1 MSHVQQYCS
10 SIEQACWSKQHVVR
24 DIILDMSVIQ
34 WFPGVYGLSS
44 EGTRV
49 FKTTTIVQLVVTCSE
64 IIDVHCNSTVI
75 KASSIIFFNSVE
87 RYLDNDVLLLK
98 NVICLNKLIS
108 RVQDWQ
114 LNIFHW
120 PWCPVSC
127 HNTDFVSDSNATSPC
142 CLVSALYRMH
152 WTAAR
157 PNQMAKICW
166 LCTKDSS
173 PF

>member
-1 MSHVQQYCS
+1 MPRC
-10 SIEQACWSKQHVVR
+10 IWFVV
-24 DIILDMSVIQ
+24 
-34 WFPGVYGLSS
+34 W
-44 EGTRV
+44 GTRV
-49 FKTTTIVQLVVTCSE
+49 FKTTTTVKLVVTCSE

-127 HNTDFVSDSNATSPC
+127 HNTDFVTDSNATSPC
-142 CLVSALYRMH
+142 CLVSALYRVH